1 VAITP
6 DLQFGIET
14 SICLPVHQE
23 RFMIKKL
30 ITALRKPKQD
40 PSVRPWGNYK
50 ILHED
55 DTCKVKLIT
64 VNPGKRLSLQSHS
77 KREELWVITE
87 GTAMMTLGVMKFT
100 MKVGDKVKIPY
111 HTKHRVENIGTV
123 PLKFV
128 EVQTGTYFGE
138 DDIVRYEDD
147 FGRIG

>member
-1 VAITP
+1 
-6 DLQFGIET
+6 
-14 SICLPVHQE
+14 
-23 RFMIKKL
+23 MIKKL
-30 ITALRKPKQD
+30 ISALKKPKKD
-40 PSVRPWGNYK
+40 ESERPWGSYK

-55 DTCKVKLIT
+55 NNCKVKIIT
-64 VNPGKRLSLQSHS
+64 VMPGKRLSLQSHS